1 MKPVTIVGIIL
12 LLLGIVGLAMG
23 GFSYT
28 DERTA
33 LKAGPVAVDVQED
46 KRVSIPLWASI
57 GVAAVGV
64 ALIGVGA
71 RRP

>member
-1 MKPVTIVGIIL
+1 MKPVMI
-12 LLLGIVGLAMG
+12 LGIVLLMAGLIGMAVG

-33 LKAGPVAVDVQED
+33 LKAGPVAVDVKENRQ
-46 KRVSIPLWASI
+46 VNIPLWASL
-57 GVAAVGV
+57 GTAAVGV
-64 ALIGVGA
+64 ALIGLGS